1 MDVEETPMGGEE
13 KEAVCYDTV
22 GEGWILKLL
31 NLSKTKRLLLV
42 KPTVTRRASLW

>member
-22 GEGWILKLL
+22 GEGWILKL
-31 NLSKTKRLLLV
+31 SKTKRLLLV